1 MHSLKNSRCVMLC
14 VPWELKRVHN
24 SHIFPHHAS
33 SKCRGCSLL
42 MFSSE
47 ISWGNAAFYSSEQA
61 LVWRFVWLLPTSMI
75 FHDQMM
81 GVKRTNMKYSKAT
94 SSLRHDINLIP
105 CFAAPCW
112 VLCAALLH
120 QVQVFWQLYKFE
132 EKKSCV
138 ALAVMILRNS
148 RTNMQLPTGPHPQS
162 SHWAITEADLKV
174 VFSPI

>member
-14 VPWELKRVHN
+14 VPGELKRVHN
-24 SHIFPHHAS
+24 SHIFRHHAS

-61 LVWRFVWLLPTSMI
+61 LVWRFVWPLPTSMI

-81 GVKRTNMKYSKAT
+81 GVERTNMKYSKAT

-138 ALAVMILRNS
+138 ALAVMIPGILELICNCPLAHTLSPAIEPSQRLTS
-148 RTNMQLPTGPHPQS
+148 R
-162 SHWAITEADLKV
+162 
-174 VFSPI
+174 